1 MSKQAAIVVP
11 GASED
16 APLNITDITLEPGT
30 TVGEALGAVGLTGYV
45 VRTKSGDILDARDNL
60 YTRIQD
66 GEKLFAAPRMDVG

>member
-30 TVGEALGAVGLTGYV
+30 TVGEALEAVGLTGYV

>member
-1 MSKQAAIVVP
+1 MDKQISIVVP

-16 APLNITDITLEPGT
+16 APLNIMDITLKPAT
-30 TVGEALGAVGLTGYV
+30 TVGEVLEAANLAGYV
-45 VRTKSGDILDARDNL
+45 LRTKSGDILDERDNI

>member
-1 MSKQAAIVVP
+1 MDKQISIVVP

-16 APLNITDITLEPGT
+16 APLNIMDITLKPGT
-30 TVGEALGAVGLTGYV
+30 TVGEVLEAADLTGYAL
-45 VRTKSGDILDARDNL
+45 RTKSGDILDERDNI